1 MIPINPVNDAHALLV
16 IAALN
21 AVLQTG
27 FIGGERDGWGN
38 GRGNGCNG
46 RCGGVGMAY
55 AGDGYGLIVDG
66 DLSGDG
72 GGGLSCA
79 PIHWTT
85 DAALHAR
92 RS

>member
-16 IAALN
+16 IASLN
-21 AVLQTG
+21 AVLKTG
-27 FIGGERDGWGN
+27 FIGGGRDGWGS
-38 GRGNGCNG
+38 GWGNAAD
-46 RCGGVGMAY
+46 GGGY
-55 AGDGYGLIVDG
+55 GAGDGYG
-66 DLSGDG
+66 DG
-72 GGGLSCA
+72 GNGLSCA

>member
-16 IAALN
+16 IASLN

-27 FIGGERDGWGN
+27 FIGGKEDG
-38 GRGNGCNG
+38 CS
-46 RCGGVGMAY
+46 
-55 AGDGYGLIVDG
+55 DG

-72 GGGLSCA
+72 GAADGWGCGPVAVGLGGLAALGDGGNGLSCA

>member
-21 AVLQTG
+21 EWLQTG
-27 FIGGERDGWGN
+27 FIGGEKDGIG
-38 GRGNGCNG
+38 
-46 RCGGVGMAY
+46 Y
-55 AGDGYGLIVDG
+55 AIGDGD
-66 DLSGDG
+66 GDG
-72 GGGLSCA
+72 GNGLSCA

-85 DAALHAR
+85 DAARHAR